1 MNVVIIR
8 ENYRISTKLRLVD
21 NNKVTNYNGFIA
33 AVTQKICDV
42 CENHAAADE
51 IFHSEQHQLR

>member
-33 AVTQKICDV
+33 AVTQKKSV
-42 CENHAAADE
+42 MFVKTMLPLTE
-51 IFHSEQHQLR
+51 IFSQ